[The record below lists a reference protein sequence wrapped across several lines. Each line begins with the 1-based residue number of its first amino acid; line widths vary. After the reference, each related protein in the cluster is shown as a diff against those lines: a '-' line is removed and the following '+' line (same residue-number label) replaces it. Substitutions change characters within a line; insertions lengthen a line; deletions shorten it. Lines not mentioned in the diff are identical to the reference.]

1 MIQEHLIGRG
11 ITDRSVID
19 AFSRVPREEF
29 VRAGDVDRSYADH
42 PMPIGEDQTISQPYI
57 VALMTQA
64 LGLTGREKVLEV
76 GTGSGYQTAIISLL
90 AGRVYTI
97 ERLENLLVSAE
108 ERLERLGFKNV
119 VFRLGDGTL
128 GWEENAPFDCIIVA
142 AAAPDVP
149 PALSAQLAENGRLV
163 IPIGSAMAQELVL
176 VRKRKKNLERQ
187 HLCGCIFVKL
197 IGEQGWKE

>member
-1 MIQEHLIGRG
+1 MVEEHLIGRG

-29 VRAGDVDRSYADH
+29 VKSGDIRQSYADR
-42 PMPIGEDQTISQPYI
+42 PLPIGDHQTISQPYI

-64 LGLTGREKVLEV
+64 LGLTGGEKVLEI
-76 GTGSGYQTAIISLL
+76 GAGSGYQTAIISLL
-90 AGRVYTI
+90 TDRVYTV
-97 ERLENLLVSAE
+97 ERVENLLVSAE

-119 VFRLGDGTL
+119 VFKLGDGTL
-128 GWEENAPFDCIIVA
+128 GWEENAPFDCIIVT

-149 PALSAQLAENGRLV
+149 PALSGQLAEGGRMV
-163 IPIGSAMAQELVL
+163 IPVGSVTGQNLIL
-176 VRKRKKNLERQ
+176 VRKLGKKLERK